1 MSDLI
6 LVERR
11 GAVVVL
17 TLNQPER
24 RNALSAELRNRLIET
39 LEDLMSDED
48 CRAIVLAGEGP
59 AFCAGGDIKTMK
71 TGDPV
76 YSRNRLSALHR
87 LVRLIATG
95 PKPVVAAV
103 EGAAVGG
110 GMSLALA
117 CDFVV
122 AGKDARFAAVFGQ
135 VGLMADLG
143 LLWSLP
149 QRVGLGRA
157 RRLLMLGTPV
167 GGAEAVEIGLADEL
181 ADSGAALEAACA
193 LAAQLTEAAPM
204 ALAMTKAALARASAS
219 LQDVFDLEI
228 DGQVLLMQTADHAE
242 ARSAFQEKR
251 KPTFRGR

>member
-1 MSDLI
+1 MSDLVV
-6 LVERR
+6 VERR

-24 RNALSAELRNRLIET
+24 RNALSGEVRDRLIDI
-39 LEDLMSDED
+39 LEDLAGDAD
-48 CRAIVLAGEGP
+48 CRAVVLAGEGP

-71 TGDPV
+71 TGDPA
-76 YSRNRLSALHR
+76 YSRNRLGTLHR
-87 LVRLIATG
+87 LVRLLAAG

-110 GMSLALA
+110 GLSLALA

-122 AGKDARFAAVFGQ
+122 AGRDARFAAVFGQ

-157 RRLLMLGTPV
+157 RRMLMLGAPV

-181 ADSGAALEAACA
+181 SDAGGALEAACA
-193 LAAQLTEAAPM
+193 LAARLAEAAPM
-204 ALAMTKAALARASAS
+204 ALAMTKAALARAPAR

-228 DGQVLLMQTADHAE
+228 DGQALLMQTADHAE
-242 ARSAFQEKR
+242 ARTAFQEKR